1 MVKRLALVIFC
12 IAATVT
18 WTHAV
23 PHNLPPSAYVAEEG
37 LVVDTGTRRVI
48 GGGMTEFSHLTW
60 RADGR
65 FLLFQRGGGGQVALY
80 DDATGETRQLT
91 ATGAFLPATFSH
103 DGTAVIYTA
112 DPAHDRIVETGGRPM
127 LPVTVYRAGIDD
139 GAVSA
144 LGEVMVGVGCG
155 GGSPFPMDA
164 VYNKEAGFGGRG
176 LIMADTPHGLLY
188 SMSCTG
194 IGLGVFDTASGESRG
209 LGDGLSRPQLSP
221 DGGRVLASDELGGG
235 LVILNLADGGQQT
248 VGTSAPVDQIA
259 WNTDGGAIFY
269 STRTLSAEALPLSA
283 EEAGAV
289 ANALGLPPDGVPQ
302 YQVSVR
308 RLDPASGAES
318 VIFSEPAWAIG
329 RMTGAGG
336 AVFFSVI
343 SNGETWVEALANGTV
358 DPFAPDSFGQAWRSV
373 EITVLRVAEG
383 GGDAVALAR
392 GAHQMTLRP

>member
-23 PHNLPPSAYVAEEG
+23 PNNLPPSAYITEEG
-37 LVVDTGTRRVI
+37 LVIEAGARRVI

-60 RADGR
+60 HQNGR
-65 FLLFQRGGGGQVALY
+65 FLLFQRDSGGQIILY
-80 DDATGETRQLT
+80 DDATGEARTLT
-91 ATGAFLPATFSH
+91 TTGGFLPAAFTR
-103 DGTAVIYTA
+103 DGASVIYTA

-127 LPVTVYRAGIDD
+127 LPVTVYRAAIDG
-139 GAVSA
+139 GAVDA

-155 GGSPFPMDA
+155 GGFTFPMDA

-188 SMSCTG
+188 STSCTG
-194 IGLGVFDTASGESRG
+194 VGLALFDTASGESRG
-209 LGDGLSRPQLSP
+209 VGDAFSRPQLSP
-221 DGGRVLASDELGGG
+221 DGGRVLAANEGGG
-235 LVILNLADGGQQT
+235 LVIVNLADDGQQT
-248 VGTSAPVDQIA
+248 VNTGAPVDQIA
-259 WNTDGGAIFY
+259 WNADGGAIFY
-269 STRTLSAEALPLSA
+269 STRALSAEPLPLSA

-302 YQVSVR
+302 YQVSLR
-308 RLDPASGAES
+308 RVDLASGAET

-329 RMTGAGG
+329 RMTGVGG
-336 AVFFSVI
+336 AVVFSVI

-373 EITVLRVAEG
+373 EITALRVPEG

-392 GAHQMTLRP
+392 GAYQITLRP